1 MAEDSQRYN
10 RRAVRQLLLA
20 AFSAEELRDLFYFSK
35 TPELQAVPDQFAPG
49 DSYPTMVRK
58 AVRYCD
64 SRFLLG
70 EMLAEV
76 KEANPRAYARYEKM
90 LRAPSGAVP
99 SRSRPRWFVPA
110 LAAAL
115 AVIIIA
121 AGAVIVLPRLADGD
135 GDGLSNAKE
144 ARLGTDPAQA
154 DTDGDGL
161 SDGDEVKWGA
171 NPKVKDTDGDTLL
184 DGTEVHDLD
193 TSPTNSDTD
202 GDGVPDATDPDPRH
216 PPVATPTGTP
226 GPVVTPT
233 HTSTATPSPTS
244 TPTPTALPSS
254 GRQFIVIYSGEEGV
268 SLHSEPGS
276 SFEVR
281 ARLEEGTLL
290 EFRAGPVTDGE
301 MRWWSVYT
309 LEGEGWVAEWEGG
322 NRLIKPFFQVG
333 DSIMLADPTGRDSV
347 TLWSDD
353 CGYAEVLP
361 AGTELW
367 VKDGPRPTL
376 CRDVLEAGGYAV
388 VAGTQWWEVDTSTG
402 SGVGWVADL
411 STWRSVDAVWAMAVA
426 PRWYVELT
434 AP

>member
-1 MAEDSQRYN
+1 MADDSQRYN

-49 DSYPTMVRK
+49 DSSPTMVRK

-76 KEANPRAYARYEKM
+76 KEANPRAYARYEKV

-99 SRSRPRWFVPA
+99 SRARPRWLVPA

-115 AVIIIA
+115 VVIIIA
-121 AGAVIVLPRLADGD
+121 AGAVILLPRLADGD
-135 GDGLSNAKE
+135 GDGLSNAEE
-144 ARLGTDPAQA
+144 ARLGTDPAQP

-184 DGTEVHDLD
+184 DGPEVHELG

-202 GDGVPDATDPDPRH
+202 GDGVPDGTDPDPVRL
-216 PPVATPTGTP
+216 PTATPTGTP

-233 HTSTATPSPTS
+233 PTATATPSPTP
-244 TPTPTALPSS
+244 TLTPTALPSS
-254 GRQFIVIYSGEEGV
+254 GRQFIVIYTGEDGV

-281 ARLEEGTLL
+281 AKLTEGTLL
-290 EFRAGPVTDGE
+290 EFRAGPVTVGDA
-301 MRWWSVYT
+301 RWWSVYT
-309 LEGEGWVAEWEGG
+309 LEGDGWIAEWEGRD
-322 NRLIKPFFQVG
+322 RLIKPFFQVG
-333 DSIMLADPTGRDSV
+333 DMLIALADPRGRAAV
-347 TLWSDD
+347 NVWSD
-353 CGYAEVLP
+353 GFEYVGVLAP
-361 AGTELW
+361 GTGLW
-367 VKDGPRPTL
+367 VTDGPRPTL
-376 CRDVLEAGGYAV
+376 CEEIEAMEGL
-388 VAGTQWWEVDTSTG
+388 D
-402 SGVGWVADL
+402 VADRQCWKVSADDGYEGWIADL
-411 STWRSVDAVWAMAVA
+411 GLWWDDNLVDAMAVA